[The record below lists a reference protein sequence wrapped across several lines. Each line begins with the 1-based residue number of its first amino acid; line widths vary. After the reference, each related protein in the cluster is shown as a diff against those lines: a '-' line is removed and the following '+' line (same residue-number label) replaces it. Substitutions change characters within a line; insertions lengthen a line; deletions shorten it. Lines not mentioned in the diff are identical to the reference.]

1 MSSYARPI
9 HTNGKRWL
17 VRWSAFEPP
26 VIVNRED
33 VRKTKDVCE
42 LFPPGTPNRTK
53 LIKTELKKRGII
65 K

>member
-17 VRWSAFEPP
+17 ISWSSKQPA
-26 VIVNRED
+26 VIVNRES
-33 VRKTKDVCE
+33 VRETKEVCR
-42 LFPPGTPNRTK
+42 LFPPGTLNRTK
-53 LIKTELKKRGII
+53 LIREELRKRGII